1 MADIQALQTGRR
13 GAALLGREIRTEV
26 VRKSIH
32 IVIGIVPTLS
42 AWNRGA
48 TLALL
53 AGGIAFYAYCELLR
67 LDGYEIPLI
76 SRVTSAAARRRD
88 AGRFVLGPVT
98 LGFGALLALL
108 LFPEPAASL
117 AIYALA
123 FGDGISSL
131 AGRLFG
137 SIRIP
142 FTGGKSLEGSLACFT
157 AVLLASWSVTRRPL
171 MSVAVAAF
179 ATVVEAVP
187 SKDLDNLLLPVAVG
201 AFAHFLF

>member
-1 MADIQALQTGRR
+1 MADIQALQTSRR
-13 GAALLGREIRTEV
+13 GAALLGREIRTEI

-32 IVIGIVPTLS
+32 IVIGIVPTLAS
-42 AWNRGA
+42 LNRGA

-53 AGGIAFYAYCELLR
+53 AGGIVFYAYCELLR
-67 LDGYEIPLI
+67 LDGYEIPVI
-76 SRVTSAAARRRD
+76 SRVTAAAARRRD

-98 LGFGALLALL
+98 LGLGAMLALIL
-108 LFPEPAASL
+108 YPEPAASL

-142 FTGGKSLEGSLACFT
+142 FTGGKSLEGSVACFG
-157 AVLLASWSVTRRPL
+157 AVLLASWSATRRPL
-171 MSVAVAAF
+171 MSLAVAAF
-179 ATVVEAVP
+179 ATLVEAVP

-201 AFAHFLF
+201 AFVHFLF

>member
-13 GAALLGREIRTEV
+13 GTALLGREIRTEV
-26 VRKSIH
+26 VRKAIH
-32 IVIGIVPTLS
+32 IVIGIVPTLAS
-42 AWNRGA
+42 WNRGA

-53 AGGIAFYAYCELLR
+53 AGGIVFYSYCELLR

-76 SRVTSAAARRRD
+76 SRLTSVAARRRD

-137 SIRIP
+137 SVRIP

-171 MSVAVAAF
+171 MSLAVAAF
-179 ATVVEAVP
+179 ATLVEAVP